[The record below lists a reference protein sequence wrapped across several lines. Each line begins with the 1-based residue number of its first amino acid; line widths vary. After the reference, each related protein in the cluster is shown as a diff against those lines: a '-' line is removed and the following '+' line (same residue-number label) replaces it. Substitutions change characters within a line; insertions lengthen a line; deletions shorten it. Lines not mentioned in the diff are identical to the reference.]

1 MTTALTVSEIPHP
14 TPRLASSLS
23 QDELERHRSQIGFE
37 VRTVLSAYF
46 QPQESD
52 EIRANQIKWWA
63 DELQDWDIGQVV
75 WGLRKWNRDHPRL
88 RPTVGDIVAL
98 LKAERGRQH
107 AKRVRE
113 QRQDV
118 SRDDTPVSEEQR
130 AQMAEMAR
138 KVTEAFKEK
147 LP

>member
-23 QDELERHRSQIGFE
+23 PQELERHRSQIGFE

-63 DELQDWDIGQVV
+63 DELQDWDIGQVI
-75 WGLRKWNRDHPRL
+75 WGLRKWNREHPRL
-88 RPTVGDIVAL
+88 RPTVGDILAI
-98 LKAERGRQH
+98 LKAERGRQY
-107 AKRVRE
+107 AKRIKE
-113 QRQDV
+113 QQDDV
-118 SRDDTPVSEEQR
+118 LPDNTPISEEQR
-130 AQMAEMAR
+130 AEMAEMAR
-138 KVTEAFKEK
+138 KVVDGFKKK
-147 LP
+147 LT